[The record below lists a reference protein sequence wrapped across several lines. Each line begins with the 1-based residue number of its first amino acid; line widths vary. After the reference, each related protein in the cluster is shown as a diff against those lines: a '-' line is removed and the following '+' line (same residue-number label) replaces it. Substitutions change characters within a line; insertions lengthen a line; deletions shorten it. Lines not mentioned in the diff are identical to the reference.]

1 MNMIDL
7 MAICPFYISLILEG
21 LEDFEIIGK
30 TSKIIRLVGQVL
42 RINILIL
49 WSGFWDELC
58 GSTTFF
64 VLISKMI
71 RLVLIINDP
80 VSVMILRCGLCGFWG
95 SSSWFGT
102 LLDSSLFSTL
112 CSKHTRCYI
121 GASNYFILIFLPGV
135 GSPCLGCTRRHSHL
149 LVSGHHLI
157 KWLTH
162 YTLTLSLFYLFQVY
176 FAEREN
182 QISLGDLEA
191 VNCTGW
197 VEGAN
202 NEYLQFVIKTSSYRP
217 F

>member
-42 RINILIL
+42 RIIILIL

-71 RLVLIINDP
+71 RLVLIINDDNSQKMIRL
-80 VSVMILRCGLCGFWG
+80 VLIIDDLVGVIILRCELCGFWG
-95 SSSWFGT
+95 SSSWFVT
-102 LLDSSLFSTL
+102 LLDSSLCSTL

-121 GASNYFILIFLPGV
+121 TAV
-135 GSPCLGCTRRHSHL
+135 RRHCI
-149 LVSGHHLI
+149 VLI
-157 KWLTH
+157 GMKYEL
-162 YTLTLSLFYLFQVY
+162 
-176 FAEREN
+176 
-182 QISLGDLEA
+182 
-191 VNCTGW
+191 
-197 VEGAN
+197 
-202 NEYLQFVIKTSSYRP
+202 
-217 F
+217 

>member
-42 RINILIL
+42 RIIILIL

-64 VLISKMI
+64 VLIRKMI
-71 RLVLIINDP
+71 RLVLIINDDNSQKMIRLVGQVLIINDL
-80 VSVMILRCGLCGFWG
+80 VSVIILRCGLCEFWG

-121 GASNYFILIFLPGV
+121 GASNYFILIFLPGI
-135 GSPCLGCTRRHSHL
+135 GSPCLSCTRRHSHL
-149 LVSGHHLI
+149 LVSGLPCPV
-157 KWLTH
+157 
-162 YTLTLSLFYLFQVY
+162 TL
-176 FAEREN
+176 N
-182 QISLGDLEA
+182 
-191 VNCTGW
+191 
-197 VEGAN
+197 
-202 NEYLQFVIKTSSYRP
+202 
-217 F
+217 

>member
-64 VLISKMI
+64 LLISKMI
-71 RLVLIINDP
+71 RVVLIINDP

-102 LLDSSLFSTL
+102 LLDSSLCSTL
-112 CSKHTRCYI
+112 CSKPTRCQE
-121 GASNYFILIFLPGV
+121 LP
-135 GSPCLGCTRRHSHL
+135 
-149 LVSGHHLI
+149 I
-157 KWLTH
+157 
-162 YTLTLSLFYLFQVY
+162 
-176 FAEREN
+176 
-182 QISLGDLEA
+182 ISLWYF
-191 VNCTGW
+191 CRSW
-197 VEGAN
+197 VS
-202 NEYLQFVIKTSSYRP
+202 LSWLCSSPFSLTRLWFVQSSLN
-217 F
+217 